1 MSVIVGDKVPRNNN
15 INEVDFVQDVHR
27 YQDMR
32 KSDVRIASTDRYRS

>member
-1 MSVIVGDKVPRNNN
+1 MPDNDN
-15 INEVDFVQDVHR
+15 INEVDFVQDVHG